1 MMIALAEQ
9 KEKESKE
16 NPLTINDLEEKLAQA
31 EIRRQAYIQNR
42 IDSIATISYNKP
54 KEVEAKNS
62 GNVKEEE
69 EEEEEGGRN
78 LGDSKTVVKDIEED
92 DVIINK

>member
-1 MMIALAEQ
+1 M
-9 KEKESKE
+9 
-16 NPLTINDLEEKLAQA
+16 EEKLAQA

-54 KEVEAKNS
+54 KEAEAKNS

-69 EEEEEGGRN
+69 EVGH
-78 LGDSKTVVKDIEED
+78 DSKTVVKDMEED